1 MSRPA
6 YPTRIAQP
14 PYSHS
19 GVEHLRRGE
28 LKIVSSKPPSW
39 MPPRERLPYPSSSPS
54 RIFPGFRSPS
64 EKVIERRIRKIRKE
78 IVKE

>member
-1 MSRPA
+1 M
-6 YPTRIAQP
+6 
-14 PYSHS
+14 
-19 GVEHLRRGE
+19 
-28 LKIVSSKPPSW
+28 KIVSSKPPSW